1 MWGRVGTFLVK
12 IQSLV
17 YASTMV
23 LELHPAL
30 QGLSA
35 EDKLRL
41 SEELCMDVMLDAA
54 REPGLAAV
62 VKQRLDEY
70 KASPE
75 SGIPW

>member
-1 MWGRVGTFLVK
+1 
-12 IQSLV
+12 
-17 YASTMV
+17 MV

-54 REPGLAAV
+54 REPALASV
-62 VKQRLDEY
+62 VKQRLNEY
-70 KASPE
+70 RASPQ
-75 SGIPW
+75 SGIPWEELKNRLITRQPVQ